1 LNQAKNRNHG
11 ENLVAFCK
19 TKNIAKGNTQ
29 AKGAKGVYMCMVA
42 YVDRLKS
49 KSSEMACDLLAR
61 KQNSS

>member
-1 LNQAKNRNHG
+1 MNQAKNRNHG

-29 AKGAKGVYMCMVA
+29 AKGAKGVYMTEGMYVA
-42 YVDRLKS
+42 HLKGKNPKMTCGLLS
-49 KSSEMACDLLAR
+49 K